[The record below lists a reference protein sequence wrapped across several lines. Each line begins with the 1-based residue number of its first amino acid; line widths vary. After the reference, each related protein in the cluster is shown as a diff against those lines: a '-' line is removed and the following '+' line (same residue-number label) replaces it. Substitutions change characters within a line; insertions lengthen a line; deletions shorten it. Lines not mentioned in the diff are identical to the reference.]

1 MSHVTTS
8 GLGLQ
13 NGLQYCRGA
22 TLIRDRESRDYPGVT
37 MAMLSWS
44 GRAVSVSNLLHETQY
59 IAYVATKDA
68 TDANIMMMCL
78 LTVELFDW
86 P

>member
-1 MSHVTTS
+1 
-8 GLGLQ
+8 
-13 NGLQYCRGA
+13 
-22 TLIRDRESRDYPGVT
+22 

-44 GRAVSVSNLLHETQY
+44 GRAVSVSNLMHETQY